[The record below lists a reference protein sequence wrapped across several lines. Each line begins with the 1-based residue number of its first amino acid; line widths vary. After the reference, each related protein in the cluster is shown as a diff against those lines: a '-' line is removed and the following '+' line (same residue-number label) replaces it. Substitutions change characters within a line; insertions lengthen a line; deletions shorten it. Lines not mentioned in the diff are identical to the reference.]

1 MFVNS
6 LVEIYRDYLFIILII
21 SLGVGVDKIL
31 SNQFEN
37 FRIYFDIGIFEIFW
51 WGRGNIFQ
59 IFLIWIQLE
68 DGQQVG

>member
-31 SNQFEN
+31 SN
-37 FRIYFDIGIFEIFW
+37 
-51 WGRGNIFQ
+51 
-59 IFLIWIQLE
+59 
-68 DGQQVG
+68 